1 MESTSLYRKYRPQNF
16 DEAIGQ
22 EGIVRILRNMIS
34 SGNIPHALLFTGTRG
49 TGKTSF
55 ARIFAKAVNCLSPKN
70 GSPCGECA
78 ACRAMA
84 NTSID
89 LMEIDAASNNGV
101 DDIRALRESV
111 VYPPADATLRY
122 KVYIID
128 EVHQLTSAAFN
139 AFLKTLEE
147 PPAHCIF
154 ILATTEA
161 QKLPATILSR
171 CLRFDFRLYDQALL
185 AEHVGKVFDK
195 EGIRYTKDALTA
207 IARAGNGS
215 VRDTLSVA
223 DTCISASDG
232 DVTYDVVLRVL
243 GANDPLV
250 IASLVEHILCGEMG
264 QALAKVQSLADQ
276 GKNMQVL
283 ARDLGAYIRD
293 LMIAKADS
301 GAEAYLALP
310 KELFARIKEIAAK
323 VPQAVI
329 VRAMGIFSGL
339 DSTMRYASSPR
350 FLLEQA
356 IAKVCLNAGAD
367 EEVLLA
373 RIAQMEQKIV
383 ELSKRPVVAVSAPV
397 QQEAVQA
404 APEAP
409 TEVEVPVAESEA
421 PTLVEGAVAVV
432 STLPDEDMLAAGGG
446 LKLKAQ
452 FALAVE
458 KKKLPMMMV
467 IFTNPATNIYARESK
482 LYITLAEAGDVEYCN
497 GKLQL
502 ITEIA
507 QGIMGVTP
515 QIIIRQAT
523 KKQNFDDSA
532 ALVELFGASKVTKK

>member
-185 AEHVGKVFDK
+185 AEHVGKVF
-195 EGIRYTKDALTA
+195 
-207 IARAGNGS
+207 
-215 VRDTLSVA
+215 
-223 DTCISASDG
+223 
-232 DVTYDVVLRVL
+232 
-243 GANDPLV
+243 
-250 IASLVEHILCGEMG
+250 
-264 QALAKVQSLADQ
+264 
-276 GKNMQVL
+276 
-283 ARDLGAYIRD
+283 
-293 LMIAKADS
+293 
-301 GAEAYLALP
+301 
-310 KELFARIKEIAAK
+310 
-323 VPQAVI
+323 
-329 VRAMGIFSGL
+329 
-339 DSTMRYASSPR
+339 
-350 FLLEQA
+350 
-356 IAKVCLNAGAD
+356 
-367 EEVLLA
+367 
-373 RIAQMEQKIV
+373 
-383 ELSKRPVVAVSAPV
+383 
-397 QQEAVQA
+397 
-404 APEAP
+404 
-409 TEVEVPVAESEA
+409 
-421 PTLVEGAVAVV
+421 
-432 STLPDEDMLAAGGG
+432 
-446 LKLKAQ
+446 
-452 FALAVE
+452 
-458 KKKLPMMMV
+458 
-467 IFTNPATNIYARESK
+467 
-482 LYITLAEAGDVEYCN
+482 
-497 GKLQL
+497 
-502 ITEIA
+502 
-507 QGIMGVTP
+507 
-515 QIIIRQAT
+515 
-523 KKQNFDDSA
+523 
-532 ALVELFGASKVTKK
+532 